1 VTPQMDGHLD
11 NAKPSPSPL
20 RPRGGRKS
28 DAPRRPSPGRSLI
41 AATLLLT
48 FWACGLIAAGR
59 FGEDLARRAAPGL
72 DLPTLARA
80 LGLTRL

>member
-1 VTPQMDGHLD
+1 MTPQVDGHLD
-11 NAKPSPSPL
+11 NAKSSPSP
-20 RPRGGRKS
+20 RKDQAGWKS
-28 DAPRRPSPGRSLI
+28 RAPRRPSPGRSLI
-41 AATLLLT
+41 AAVLLLT

-80 LGLTRL
+80 LGLTML